1 MNVKRYIHP
10 RNKYKKPPDYKQLA
24 VMYPEFR
31 EIAIVN
37 IAGKVKIDFQNKR
50 SLRVLTET
58 LLKHDFD
65 LHVSIPPNNLNPAI
79 TLRMNYVLWME
90 DLMMHSK
97 LEMDKI
103 TGIDIGTG
111 SICIYA
117 LLLAKIYGCHIIGTE
132 VDKKSVEYA
141 ENCITRNNLQ
151 NLIKVVT
158 VNSDRIFKDAMEDDK
173 IYDFSMCNP
182 PFFESNGDGEKIA
195 KVLPPR
201 NAPSGNDSEL
211 KIMGG
216 EVAFVTRMIEESVDL
231 GNRIK
236 IYSTMIGKKA
246 DLFSLKKLIRSKD
259 IENMTWTEFCQGHT
273 TRWGLA
279 WSFLPK
285 NIVDLSSA
293 PVIRK
298 SGKSIVESLKKDYK
312 TSITFPMNDKFS
324 CMDDLI
330 SFLRTTTEELNINL
344 QDLSISEDSFDSW
357 SGRIIARERSW
368 EHARRKRRLAQ
379 RQLMLKRVKD
389 EGEEYIE
396 ANVGK
401 ISNSTSVIK
410 EPNDI
415 GQANKNSSDETLTIK
430 AENEESS
437 DKKVLER
444 VPLLTCKLWIEIE
457 SSEYEEAIV
466 QDDVFRIWM
475 IFENGSGGL
484 NALQSLRQ
492 YLINK
497 LDVREKILIN
507 SSKSV
512 KKRRRKISK
521 KESSENSSPCRAFSL
536 SSSRGSNSSLANTIQ
551 RLAD

>member
-1 MNVKRYIHP
+1 MNVKKYIHP

-24 VMYPEFR
+24 VLYPEFR
-31 EIAIVN
+31 KIAIMD
-37 IAGKVKIDFQNKR
+37 IAGKVRIDFQNKK

-65 LHVSIPPNNLNPAI
+65 LHVSIPPDNLNPAI
-79 TLRMNYVLWME
+79 TLRMNYVLWIE
-90 DLMMHSK
+90 DLMKHFK

-103 TGIDIGTG
+103 AGIDIGTG
-111 SICIYA
+111 AICIYA
-117 LLLAKIYGCHIIGTE
+117 LLLAKIYGCHVIGTE
-132 VDKKSVEYA
+132 VDKKSMEYA
-141 ENCITRNNLQ
+141 EKCIARNNLQ

-158 VNSDRIFKDAMEDDK
+158 VNSDGIFKDAMEDDK

-182 PFFESNGDGEKIA
+182 PFFESDDNGERIA

-211 KIMGG
+211 KTTGG
-216 EVAFVTRMIEESVDL
+216 EVAFVTRMIDESIDL

-236 IYSTMIGKKA
+236 IYTTMIGRKV
-246 DLFSLKKLIRSKD
+246 DLFDLKKLIRSKN
-259 IENMTWTEFCQGHT
+259 IENITWTEFCQGHT

-285 NIVDLSSA
+285 NVLDLSSA

-298 SGKSIVESLKKDYK
+298 SGKSIVQSLKKDSK
-312 TSITFPMNDKFS
+312 TLITFPKNDKFS
-324 CMDDLI
+324 CMENLV
-330 SFLRTTTEELNINL
+330 SFFRTTAEELNIKL
-344 QDLSISEDSFDSW
+344 QDLSIPEDSSDSW
-357 SGRIIARERSW
+357 LGRITVREKSW

-379 RQLMLKRVKD
+379 QIALKRVKD
-389 EGEEYIE
+389 KDEEHNKVNVKTGEY
-396 ANVGK
+396 
-401 ISNSTSVIK
+401 SNSISIIK

-415 GQANKNSSDETLTIK
+415 KQDNKNSSDKISSIR

-437 DKKVLER
+437 DKKVFEC

-457 SSEYEEAIV
+457 SSECEEAIV
-466 QDDVFRIWM
+466 QSDIFRIWM

-484 NALQSLRQ
+484 DALQSLRQ

-497 LDVREKILIN
+497 LDVREKILVN
-507 SSKSV
+507 QSKSV
-512 KKRRRKISK
+512 KKRREKRRKISD
-521 KESSENSSPCRAFSL
+521 EDVAIPLE
-536 SSSRGSNSSLANTIQ
+536 
-551 RLAD
+551 RL

>member
-24 VMYPEFR
+24 VLYPEFR
-31 EIAIVN
+31 EIAIMD
-37 IAGKVKIDFQNKR
+37 IAGKVRIDFQNKK

-79 TLRMNYVLWME
+79 TLRMNYVLWIE
-90 DLMMHSK
+90 DLMRHSK

-111 SICIYA
+111 AICIYA
-117 LLLAKIYGCHIIGTE
+117 LLLAKIYGCHVIGTE
-132 VDKKSVEYA
+132 VDKKSTEYA
-141 ENCITRNNLQ
+141 EKCVTRNNLR

-173 IYDFSMCNP
+173 MYDFSMCNP
-182 PFFESNGDGEKIA
+182 PFFESDGDGEKIA

-211 KIMGG
+211 KTMGG
-216 EVAFVTRMIEESVDL
+216 EVSFVTKMIEESVDL

-236 IYSTMIGKKA
+236 IYSTMIGRKT
-246 DLFSLKKLIRSKD
+246 DLFSLKKLIRSKN

-279 WSFLPK
+279 WSFLPRD
-285 NIVDLSSA
+285 IVDLSSA

-298 SGKSIVESLKKDYK
+298 SGKSIIQTLKKDYK
-312 TSITFPMNDKFS
+312 SSIIFSMNEKFS

-330 SFLRTTTEELNINL
+330 SFLKTTAEELNIKL
-344 QDLSISEDSFDSW
+344 QELTIPEDSFDCW
-357 SGRIIARERSW
+357 SGRITAREKSW
-368 EHARRKRRLAQ
+368 EHARRKRRLVQ
-379 RQLMLKRVKD
+379 QEMRLKRIKD
-389 EGEEYIE
+389 EEYIE
-396 ANVGK
+396 TNGGK
-401 ISNSTSVIK
+401 NSNSASIIK

-415 GQANKNSSDETLTIK
+415 EQANKNSLDKTSTVR

-437 DKKVLER
+437 DKIFKG
-444 VPLLTCKLWIEIE
+444 VPLLTCKLWIEIGN
-457 SSEYEEAIV
+457 SEYEETIV

-497 LDVREKILIN
+497 LDIREKILVD

-512 KKRRRKISK
+512 KKRRDRKRK
-521 KESSENSSPCRAFSL
+521 NSNKDIIPL
-536 SSSRGSNSSLANTIQ
+536 EQL
-551 RLAD
+551 

>member
-1 MNVKRYIHP
+1 MLSLSIIINYIYIYF
-10 RNKYKKPPDYKQLA
+10 K
-24 VMYPEFR
+24 
-31 EIAIVN
+31 EIL
-37 IAGKVKIDFQNKR
+37 
-50 SLRVLTET
+50 SVL
-58 LLKHDFD
+58 
-65 LHVSIPPNNLNPAI
+65 I
-79 TLRMNYVLWME
+79 
-90 DLMMHSK
+90 
-97 LEMDKI
+97 
-103 TGIDIGTG
+103 
-111 SICIYA
+111 
-117 LLLAKIYGCHIIGTE
+117 
-132 VDKKSVEYA
+132 
-141 ENCITRNNLQ
+141 
-151 NLIKVVT
+151 NLIK
-158 VNSDRIFKDAMEDDK
+158 
-173 IYDFSMCNP
+173 
-182 PFFESNGDGEKIA
+182 
-195 KVLPPR
+195 L
-201 NAPSGNDSEL
+201 
-211 KIMGG
+211 
-216 EVAFVTRMIEESVDL
+216 
-231 GNRIK
+231 
-236 IYSTMIGKKA
+236 
-246 DLFSLKKLIRSKD
+246 SL
-259 IENMTWTEFCQGHT
+259 QQ
-273 TRWGLA
+273 
-279 WSFLPK
+279 
-285 NIVDLSSA
+285 
-293 PVIRK
+293 
-298 SGKSIVESLKKDYK
+298 
-312 TSITFPMNDKFS
+312 
-324 CMDDLI
+324 
-330 SFLRTTTEELNINL
+330 INL

-379 RQLMLKRVKD
+379 RQIMLKRVKD

-401 ISNSTSVIK
+401 ISNSISVIK

-521 KESSENSSPCRAFSL
+521 KGIAIPLE
-536 SSSRGSNSSLANTIQ
+536 
-551 RLAD
+551 